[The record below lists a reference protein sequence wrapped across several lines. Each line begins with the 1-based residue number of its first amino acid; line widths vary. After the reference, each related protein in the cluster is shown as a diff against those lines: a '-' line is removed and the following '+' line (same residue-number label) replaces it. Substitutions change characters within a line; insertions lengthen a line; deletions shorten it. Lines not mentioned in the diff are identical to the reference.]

1 MNMLLKGALFAATI
15 AVAGSINS
23 SPAEA
28 LTWRFDNVEYVIGG
42 TITGSFD
49 YDADTNTY
57 SNIDII
63 STAGSSGA
71 FENGRF
77 YPGPFIN
84 YTGTSSSGFGSPAP
98 RNYVS
103 NMVIGESSVSFF
115 LDLEFA
121 RPLTNAGGTIDLIN
135 RTNLGERAGIQV
147 RRIDTTNFNP
157 TVTTVPVPFE
167 FEASL
172 GLIAPGGMF
181 GGYVFNK
188 KRKANKQL
196 NA

>member
-1 MNMLLKGALFAATI
+1 MQKIFKNALIAAI
-15 AVAGSINS
+15 VIAGSINS

-28 LTWRFDNVEYVIGG
+28 ITWRFNDVEYIGGG
-42 TITGSFD
+42 TITGNFD

-63 STAGSSGA
+63 STAGSGGA
-71 FENGRF
+71 FKNGSF

-103 NMVIGESSVSFF
+103 NMVIGESSVPFF
-115 LDLEFA
+115 LNLEFA
-121 RPLTNAGGTIDLIN
+121 RPLTNTGGTIDFVSSSGN
-135 RTNLGERAGIQV
+135 GERAGIQI
-147 RRIDTTNFNP
+147 RRVDTVNFSP

-167 FEASL
+167 FESSL
-172 GLIAPGGMF
+172 GLIALGGIF
-181 GGYVFNK
+181 AGYSYLK
-188 KRKANKQL
+188 KRKNQKRIA
-196 NA
+196 